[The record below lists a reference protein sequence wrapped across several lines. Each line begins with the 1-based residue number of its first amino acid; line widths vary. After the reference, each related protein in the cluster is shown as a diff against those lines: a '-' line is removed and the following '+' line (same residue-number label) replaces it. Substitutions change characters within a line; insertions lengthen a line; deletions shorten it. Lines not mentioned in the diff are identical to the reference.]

1 MKAIVFDMDGILFDT
16 ERVGD
21 QAWRQAAEEMQ
32 FAEIDAAIEDCR
44 GLNRAD
50 TRAFFEVHFPHVNY
64 PVFHKRNHEIMAE
77 LLADGMPIKTGAI
90 ELLQWLQ
97 DEKWR
102 VALATSTGRESTMH
116 HLESAQMTQ
125 YFDQIITGEQ
135 VQHGKPDP
143 EIYAKACAAIGACP
157 ATTYA
162 VEDSP
167 NGIRSAAA
175 AGLRVIMVPDLVPV
189 SAEQMPFLTS
199 VQPDLLEVMQ
209 WLKQSV

>member
-1 MKAIVFDMDGILFDT
+1 
-16 ERVGD
+16 
-21 QAWRQAAEEMQ
+21 
-32 FAEIDAAIEDCR
+32 
-44 GLNRAD
+44 
-50 TRAFFEVHFPHVNY
+50 
-64 PVFHKRNHEIMAE
+64 
-77 LLADGMPIKTGAI
+77 
-90 ELLQWLQ
+90 
-97 DEKWR
+97 
-102 VALATSTGRESTMH
+102 MH

-189 SAEQMPFLTS
+189 SAKQMPFLTS

>member
-21 QAWRQAAEEMQ
+21 RAWRQAVEEMQ

-50 TRAFFEVHFPHVNY
+50 TRAFFEAHFPHVNY

-77 LLADGMPIKTGAI
+77 LLADGMPIKIGAI

>member
-50 TRAFFEVHFPHVNY
+50 TRAFFEAHFPHVNY

-102 VALATSTGRESTMH
+102 VALATSTGRESIMH

>member
-1 MKAIVFDMDGILFDT
+1 
-16 ERVGD
+16 
-21 QAWRQAAEEMQ
+21 
-32 FAEIDAAIEDCR
+32 
-44 GLNRAD
+44 
-50 TRAFFEVHFPHVNY
+50 
-64 PVFHKRNHEIMAE
+64 
-77 LLADGMPIKTGAI
+77 
-90 ELLQWLQ
+90 
-97 DEKWR
+97 
-102 VALATSTGRESTMH
+102 MH
-116 HLESAQMTQ
+116 HLESAQMTH
-125 YFDQIITGEQ
+125 YFDQSITGEQ

-189 SAEQMPFLTS
+189 SAEQMPLLTS